1 MASSP
6 KVQMTLEEASRILG
20 GQSIESD
27 SLYTIMTMTREI
39 TLNAISLACGF
50 AGNLLLL
57 FHFVGRV
64 RYIVALP
71 LSIVF
76 WLLASG
82 IVSDVP

>member
-1 MASSP
+1 MH
-6 KVQMTLEEASRILG
+6 
-20 GQSIESD
+20 
-27 SLYTIMTMTREI
+27 TIMTIPREI
-39 TLNAISLACGF
+39 TLNAISLTCGF

-57 FHFVGRV
+57 LHFVGRV

-82 IVSDVP
+82 IVSTKYRFDVVPQTEKTYPPS